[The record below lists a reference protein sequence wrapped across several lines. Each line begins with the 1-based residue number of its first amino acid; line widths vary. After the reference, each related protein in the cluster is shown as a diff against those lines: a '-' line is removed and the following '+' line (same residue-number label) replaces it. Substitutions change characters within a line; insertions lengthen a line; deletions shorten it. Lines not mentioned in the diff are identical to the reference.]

1 MRHLGKWLVTMGL
14 LAATPAVSHAAL
26 WGSPAQQEHAAKQ
39 KNQKV
44 ANDVAEALRASKL
57 KGFDIGIEVKEGVAS
72 LTGEVVD
79 AAQKSKATEV
89 VSKLRG
95 VKRVNNRLIVT
106 PPKAVARQQPNAAD
120 GEIQQTSVSET
131 ARPLNKQMVQ
141 RIATNQPVE
150 TEPTPVLPG
159 NQQMAER
166 IATNRTVQP
175 APTPVLPT
183 NQQMAERI
191 AAALGKAGMSGYDLE
206 VRFQDGQA
214 ILAGAVANPE
224 QRARITQ
231 TVSEVPG
238 VEQVKNQV
246 TVGSNIARIA
256 GRPAANGVAMRPPM
270 QQVAFNQEAG
280 PMPGA
285 GGMPAMGMPVPM
297 ARGPSHQVYDMPNL
311 PNYAWPSYAQYPNS
325 AAITYP
331 KEYSA
336 SAWPYIGPFYP
347 YPQVPLGWRSASLE
361 WDDGKWNLNFRSR
374 TDKWWWFIHPK
385 NW

>member
-14 LAATPAVSHAAL
+14 LAATPAVSHAGL
-26 WGSPAQQEHAAKQ
+26 WGSPAQQQQAAKQ

-57 KGFDIGIEVKEGVAS
+57 IGYDIGIEVKEGVAS

-79 AAQKSKATEV
+79 AAQKTKATEV
-89 VSKLRG
+89 VSRLRG
-95 VKRVNNRLIVT
+95 VKSVNNRLIVT
-106 PPKAVARQQPNAAD
+106 PPKAVARRPTTVAD
-120 GEIQQTSVSET
+120 DVIQQASV
-131 ARPLNKQMVQ
+131 
-141 RIATNQPVE
+141 
-150 TEPTPVLPG
+150 TEH
-159 NQQMAER
+159 A
-166 IATNRTVQP
+166 A
-175 APTPVLPT
+175 PT
-183 NQQMAERI
+183 NQQVVKRTTASRPIETALAPVPPTNQQVAERI

-238 VEQVKNQV
+238 VEQVENKV
-246 TVGSNIARIA
+246 TVARNIARHA
-256 GRPAANGVAMRPPM
+256 GGPAANGMPMRPPM

-280 PMPGA
+280 PMGGT
-285 GGMPAMGMPVPM
+285 GGMPVMGMPVPM
-297 ARGPSHQVYDMPNL
+297 AGGPSHQVYDMPNL

-374 TDKWWWFIHPK
+374 TDKWWWFMHPK

>member
-14 LAATPAVSHAAL
+14 LAATPAVTHAAL
-26 WGSPAQQEHAAKQ
+26 WGSPAQQQQAAKQ
-39 KNQKV
+39 KNQNV

-57 KGFDIGIEVKEGVAS
+57 IGYDIGIEVKEGVAS

-79 AAQKSKATEV
+79 PAQKTKATEV

-106 PPKAVARQQPNAAD
+106 PPKAVARQPANVAD
-120 GEIQQTSVSET
+120 DEIQQTSMAQAV
-131 ARPLNKQMVQ
+131 P
-141 RIATNQPVE
+141 P
-150 TEPTPVLPG
+150 P
-159 NQQMAER
+159 NQQMAQR
-166 IATNRTVQP
+166 IAASRPVETAP
-175 APTPVLPT
+175 ASVPPT

-206 VRFQDGQA
+206 VRFHDGQA
-214 ILAGAVANPE
+214 LLGGAVANPE

-246 TVGSNIARIA
+246 TVARNIAHQA
-256 GRPAANGVAMRPPM
+256 GRPAPNGVPMRPPM

-280 PMPGA
+280 PMGGG

-297 ARGPSHQVYDMPNL
+297 AHGPSHQVYDMPNL

-374 TDKWWWFIHPK
+374 TDKWWWFLHPK